1 VTVIDISH
9 LMFTYDDIPVRRRK
23 NYESFETMMAWV
35 EQHIGPQTE
44 QNGFTQ
50 EVMRKGQGWEIRTN
64 KRDSDRLHKL
74 TKTSFRVISWHMH
87 IDDEQLA
94 TMFALKFSK

>member
-9 LMFTYDDIPVRRRK
+9 LMFTYDDMPIRRK
-23 NYESFETMMAWV
+23 KYESFESMMAWV

-50 EVMRKGQGWEIRTN
+50 HVMRKGQGWEIRTS
-64 KRDSDRLHKL
+64 KRDSEKLNRLTEK
-74 TKTSFRVISWHMH
+74 SFKVISWHMH
-87 IDDEQLA
+87 IEDDRLA
-94 TMFALKFSK
+94 TMFALKFTK

>member
-9 LMFTYDDIPVRRRK
+9 LMFTYDGQPTRRK

-35 EQHIGPQTE
+35 EKHIGPQTE

-50 EVMRKGQGWEIRTN
+50 PVMRKGQGWEIRTN
-64 KRDSDRLHKL
+64 KSDSEKLNRLTEK
-74 TKTSFRVISWHMH
+74 SFRVISWHMH
-87 IDDEQLA
+87 IEDPQLA
-94 TMFALKFSK
+94 TMFALKFTK